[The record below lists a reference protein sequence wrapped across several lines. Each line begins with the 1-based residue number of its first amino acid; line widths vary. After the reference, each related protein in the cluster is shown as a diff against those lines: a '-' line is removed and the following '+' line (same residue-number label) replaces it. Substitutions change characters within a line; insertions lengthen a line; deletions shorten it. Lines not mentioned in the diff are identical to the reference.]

1 MSCCFFPEWFD
12 TFVTARSS
20 TWLGMTC
27 WTLNDFSWVEP
38 NGSYSHS
45 YYAEKRKLKWT
56 QENLEFKSN
65 LGTRQVHYVGICPVK
80 LPGHFHI
87 FCGKWTCFPAIQ
99 FYIFPYFSIATT
111 VEILWF
117 SCHPQWCEKSSRLA
131 FLLTRWSG
139 KSSRTSCWTT
149 DSCWLMYGGFLQW
162 GVPPD
167 YQFLFGIFPYKPGM
181 GGYPHSRK
189 PLFECFQW
197 EKLGSGLVSM
207 GRWLKSAD
215 FLGIHQ
221 GFSPWWFHL
230 PMFFQKSAKMC
241 PKGLTLWL
249 WLTVR
254 HGIDGP

>member
-1 MSCCFFPEWFD
+1 MNIGAQPAQPTNIWRILDFPGRTVQESNMASLSHPCSMVNELQMQDSSMSCCFFPEWFD

-99 FYIFPYFSIATT
+99 FSIFP
-111 VEILWF
+111 
-117 SCHPQWCEKSSRLA
+117 
-131 FLLTRWSG
+131 
-139 KSSRTSCWTT
+139 
-149 DSCWLMYGGFLQW
+149 
-162 GVPPD
+162 
-167 YQFLFGIFPYKPGM
+167 
-181 GGYPHSRK
+181 
-189 PLFECFQW
+189 
-197 EKLGSGLVSM
+197 
-207 GRWLKSAD
+207 
-215 FLGIHQ
+215 
-221 GFSPWWFHL
+221 
-230 PMFFQKSAKMC
+230 
-241 PKGLTLWL
+241 
-249 WLTVR
+249 
-254 HGIDGP
+254 